1 VERVTEQFEYG
12 DKVEHPV
19 FGIGQVLAF
28 IGDGERLKLLIKF
41 RDHGEKKIAVRH
53 ARLKRLSDRPT
64 LATTG
69 SASLPARAETP
80 VQQKY
85 VPKTVLPAA
94 DATKDYDSLDT
105 GDHDDAF
112 EDDDES
118 DEEYESLEE
127 LEEDEDEDED
137 DD

>member
-1 VERVTEQFEYG
+1 VDQVNEQFEYG

-64 LATTG
+64 LAAAAA
-69 SASLPARAETP
+69 SAALPKLEVEP
-80 VQQKY
+80 VKA
-85 VPKTVLPAA
+85 VKKTIIPAG
-94 DATKDYDSLDT
+94 DATKDF
-105 GDHDDAF
+105 GPIV
-112 EDDDES
+112 
-118 DEEYESLEE
+118 
-127 LEEDEDEDED
+127 DEDEDEEELIEDED
-137 DD
+137 DDDGEFESLEDLEEDEEEEDEE

>member
-1 VERVTEQFEYG
+1 VEQVTEQFEYG

-64 LATTG
+64 LAAAG
-69 SASLPARAETP
+69 SAPAAARIESP
-80 VQQKY
+80 VQQKL

-94 DATKDYDSLDT
+94 DATKDYDSL
-105 GDHDDAF
+105 GSAENDDAD
-112 EDDDES
+112 EDDDDS
-118 DEEYESLEE
+118 DEEFESLEE
-127 LEEDEDEDED
+127 LEEDEEEDED
-137 DD
+137 DE